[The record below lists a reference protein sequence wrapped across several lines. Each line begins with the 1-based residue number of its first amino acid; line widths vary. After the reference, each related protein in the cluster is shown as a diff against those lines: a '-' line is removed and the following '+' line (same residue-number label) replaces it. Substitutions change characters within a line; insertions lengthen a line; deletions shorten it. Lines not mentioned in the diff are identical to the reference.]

1 MNSKLIGGI
10 LLVVGTTI
18 GAGMLA
24 LPVATAQLG
33 FWGSMIL
40 LIGCW
45 AVMTACAFLFL
56 EVNLWLPPNSNLVSM
71 AGATLGKS
79 GQAVAWVVYLVL
91 LYSIICAYIAGGG
104 DLFHYILATS
114 GIVIP
119 QSLASILFTI
129 LFGSVVYLGI
139 RSVDYVNRGLMF
151 GKMGALLLLIC
162 LIFPFISSVNLNS
175 GEFKNIVAPSSLTV
189 TAVSFG
195 CLMIIPSLRTYFD
208 ADIKTL
214 RKAIFIGTLIPL
226 FCYIAWDMVIMGV
239 IPLDGTSGLRP
250 MLHSANTNSDLV
262 SALST
267 ILHKDNVT
275 MLAKFFTSICMATSF
290 LSVSLSLSDFLSDG
304 LKVQKKGLFGNT
316 LVLGATFIPPIALV
330 LFYPNAFLLGLE
342 FAGISVFILMIF
354 LPPLMAW
361 VGRYHKSLSNP
372 IGYQMRASKPILIF
386 FLVFA
391 SILLIVS
398 GKMGTVAL
406 FVICVTLL
414 GGFFYE
420 KLTTKS
426 TNLVLPGS
434 SN

>member
-33 FWGSMIL
+33 FWGSLVL
-40 LIGCW
+40 LVGCW

-114 GIVIP
+114 GLVIP
-119 QSLASILFTI
+119 QWAASVLFTF
-129 LFGSVVYLGI
+129 LFGTVVYLGI
-139 RSVDYVNRGLMF
+139 RSVDYVNRFLMF

-162 LIFPFISSVNLNS
+162 LVMPFVSTTNLNS
-175 GEFKNIVAPSSLTV
+175 GEFKHIIAPSSLTV

-195 CLMIIPSLRTYFD
+195 CLMIIPSLRTYFGQ
-208 ADIKTL
+208 DIKTL
-214 RKAIFIGTLIPL
+214 RKAILIGTLIPL
-226 FCYIAWDMVIMGV
+226 ICYIAWDMVIMGV
-239 IPLDGTSGLRP
+239 IPLDGTPSLRAITN
-250 MLHSANTNSDLV
+250 STNTNSDLV
-262 SALST
+262 AALTS
-267 ILHKDNVT
+267 ILQKDHVT
-275 MLAKFFTSICMATSF
+275 MIVKFFTSICMATSF

-304 LKVQKKGLFGNT
+304 LKVRKQGVMGNAV
-316 LVLGATFIPPIALV
+316 VLGATFIPPLSLV

-342 FAGISVFILMIF
+342 FAGISVFILMIL

-361 VGRYHKSLSNP
+361 VGRYRKEFPKVSYKVPAN
-372 IGYQMRASKPILIF
+372 KPMLA
-386 FLVFA
+386 FLVLFA
-391 SILLIVS
+391 AVMLVIS
-398 GKMGTVAL
+398 GTWGIVAL
-406 FVICVTLL
+406 ALIATTLVI
-414 GGFFYE
+414 GFAVE
-420 KLTTKS
+420 R
-426 TNLVLPGS
+426 VI
-434 SN
+434 